1 MNRPDLTKEIAYK
14 AMQDFFND
22 KPFVLFGTGTSCAV
36 DLNFGMGALEER
48 LKQSIPSS
56 EKLSDQQKDEW
67 QRVVEA
73 LMSNSDFEAAMNSIQ
88 DEILLKEVIR
98 ETATHVAEVDRAS
111 SEKILNGSQ
120 SWSAIRLFKRLM
132 DGLAETDRTLHVA
145 TTNYDLLAEYA
156 IAQAGIP
163 YTTGFWG
170 GVMRQLDWYQA
181 ERQMTYVDKVSSGR
195 KIQNITRLKK
205 HIRLYK
211 VHGSLN
217 AFCIDDQCIETDLWT
232 HDCPKNIERL
242 IITPGSSKY
251 ERLHEYRDTLL
262 SEYDKAVRS
271 HRSFLFLGFG
281 FNDDQLIKNEIDNKL
296 KAQSPAL
303 IITRDWSNNIQET
316 LNKSDNAWLVCK
328 HKEKNNNSTI
338 IFNRNYMDW
347 LELPDKQLWCFD
359 QFATE
364 IMGN

>member
-1 MNRPDLTKEIAYK
+1 MNRPALTKEIAYN
-14 AMQDFFND
+14 AIQDFFND

-36 DLNFGMGALEER
+36 DLNFGMGALEEH
-48 LKQSIPSS
+48 LKQSIPNN
-56 EKLSDQQKDEW
+56 EKLSVQQKDAW
-67 QRVVEA
+67 QRVVNS
-73 LMSNSDFEAAMNSIQ
+73 LTNNSDFEAAMNSIQ

-98 ETATHVAEVDRAS
+98 ETATHVAEVDRAN

-120 SWSAIRLFKRLM
+120 SWSAIQLFKRLI
-132 DGLAETDRTLHVA
+132 DGLPEMDRTLHVA
-145 TTNYDLLAEYA
+145 TPNYDLLAEYA
-156 IAQAGIP
+156 FAQAGIP
-163 YTTGFWG
+163 YSTGFWG
-170 GVMRQLDWYQA
+170 GVMRKLDWYQA
-181 ERQMTYVDKVSSGR
+181 ERQITYIDKVPAGR

-217 AFCIDDQCIETDLWT
+217 TFCIDGQCIETDLWIRE
-232 HDCPKNIERL
+232 CPEDIKRL

-251 ERLHEYRDTLL
+251 ERLHENRDTLL
-262 SEYDKAVRS
+262 SEYDKAVRH

-281 FNDDQLIKNEIDNKL
+281 FNDKQLVENEIGKKL
-296 KAQSPAL
+296 EAQSPAL
-303 IITRDWSNNIQET
+303 VITRDWNQRIQDILENST
-316 LNKSDNAWLVCK
+316 NTWLICK
-328 HKEKNNNSTI
+328 HQDNESTR
-338 IFNRNYMDW
+338 IFNRKYQNW

>member
-36 DLNFGMGALEER
+36 DLNFGMGALEKR

-56 EKLSDQQKDEW
+56 EKLSDQQKGEW

-73 LMSNSDFEAAMNSIQ
+73 LENNSDFEAAMNSIQ

-132 DGLAETDRTLHVA
+132 DGLPETDRTLHVA
-145 TTNYDLLAEYA
+145 TPNYDLLAEYA
-156 IAQAGIP
+156 FAKAGIP
-163 YTTGFWG
+163 YITGFWG

-181 ERQMTYVDKVSSGR
+181 ERQMTYVDKVSAGKR
-195 KIQNITRLKK
+195 IQNVTRLKK
-205 HIRLYK
+205 HIRFYK

-217 AFCIDDQCIETDLWT
+217 TFCIENQCIETDLWIREY
-232 HDCPKNIERL
+232 PENIERL

-281 FNDDQLIKNEIDNKL
+281 FNDKQLVENEIGKKI

-303 IITRDWSNNIQET
+303 VITRDWSQRIREFLDGSN
-316 LNKSDNAWLVCK
+316 NAWLICK
-328 HKEKNNNSTI
+328 HQDNNSTR
-338 IFNRNYMDW
+338 IFNRKYQNW